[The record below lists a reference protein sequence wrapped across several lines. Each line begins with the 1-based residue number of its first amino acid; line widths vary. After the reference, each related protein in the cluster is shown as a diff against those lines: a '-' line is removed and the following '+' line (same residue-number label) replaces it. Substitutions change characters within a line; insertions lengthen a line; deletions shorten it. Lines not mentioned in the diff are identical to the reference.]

1 MTQVTRL
8 TLNEDGSLS
17 HRRIHL
23 REISGDLDS
32 PLETVGQDLR
42 TARLERGDDLLSI
55 SRSLKIRTEH
65 LEALEENRIESLPGR
80 TYAVGFVRSYA
91 NYLGL
96 DSNAFVARFKAEIA
110 GRNDV
115 AATHVDVID
124 EDERKKLPQGWWMIA
139 GVVVILIFYGFYQL
153 VAASNRDVRV
163 SEPPPLETPLPIVA
177 KPTPPVAVRQVQVA
191 AAAANPVP
199 AVAAPAAAADTP
211 SSSSPAPADTKPI
224 PQGTVYGQH
233 NLNYRVVLR
242 ALQPTRLWVVD
253 GRGKLFLGHPLN
265 AGDSYRVPN
274 IVGLKLTASDA
285 GAIEVAMDGQVLGRA
300 GKTGEVVRSLSLDPQ
315 AIAGRFGR

>member
-55 SRSLKIRTEH
+55 SRALKIRKDY
-65 LEALEENRIESLPGR
+65 LEALEENQIESLPGR

-96 DSNAFVARFKAEIA
+96 DPDAFVARFKAEIA

-115 AATHVDVID
+115 SAPHVDVID

-139 GVVVILIFYGFYQL
+139 GVVVILVLYGFYQL
-153 VAASNRDVRV
+153 VAAANRDVRV
-163 SEPPPLETPLPIVA
+163 SEPPPMEAPVPVVA
-177 KPTPPVAVRQVQVA
+177 KPVSPPVAPKIQT
-191 AAAANPVP
+191 PP
-199 AVAAPAAAADTP
+199 APAAAAPATNDGATNDA
-211 SSSSPAPADTKPI
+211 APANPQVPAAAPASL
-224 PQGTVYGQH
+224 PQGTVYGQR
-233 NLNYRVVLR
+233 NLNSRVVLR

-253 GRGKLFLGHPLN
+253 GTGKLFLGHPLN
-265 AGDSYRVPN
+265 AGDTYRVPN
-274 IVGLKLTASDA
+274 LVGLKLTASDA
-285 GAIEVAMDGQVLGRA
+285 GAIEIAVDGQVLGRA
-300 GKTGEVVRSLSLDPQ
+300 GKAGETIKSLSLDPQ